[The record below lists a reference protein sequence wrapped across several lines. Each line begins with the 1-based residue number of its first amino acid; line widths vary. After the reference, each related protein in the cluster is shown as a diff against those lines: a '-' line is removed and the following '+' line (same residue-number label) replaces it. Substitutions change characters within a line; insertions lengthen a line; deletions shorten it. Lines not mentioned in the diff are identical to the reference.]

1 MNKGYISLFIF
12 CISLLLLNH
21 VDPLEAYDES
31 SSGFDN
37 TAYILKD
44 LSYVYPGIMLN
55 DPDIDTEWEPA
66 ISTSILWVCSKKHH
80 LFLGIDRPNGVVFL
94 ISSVAVGRN
103 TGQKKK
109 VGDMRTPEGKFTLSM
124 IQDASWWKPYEDKQT
139 GERIGYGPFF
149 LRLDT
154 GKWKGIGI
162 HGTDEGHIAE
172 IGTNASHGCL
182 RLKNK
187 DLVRVVDYSMVGQEV
202 VILP

>member
-12 CISLLLLNH
+12 CIALLLSNH
-21 VDPLEAYDES
+21 VDSLEAYDES
-31 SSGFDN
+31 GSGFDK
-37 TAYILKD
+37 TAYILND
-44 LSYVYPGIMLN
+44 LSFVYPGIILT
-55 DPDIDTEWEPA
+55 DPDIDTEWKPVTN
-66 ISTSILWVCSKKHH
+66 TSILWVCSKKYHF
-80 LFLGIDRPNGVVFL
+80 FLGIDRSNGVVFL

-103 TGQKKK
+103 TGQKQK
-109 VGDMRTPEGKFTLSM
+109 VGDMRTPEGKFTVSM
-124 IQDASWWKPYEDKQT
+124 IQDASWWKPYEDKKT

-149 LRLDT
+149 IRLDT

-172 IGTNASHGCL
+172 IGTNASHGCI
-182 RLKNK
+182 RLKNI